1 MRRGFTLIELLVALA
16 AASALSLSALQIYG
30 HYHRQTLQLT
40 RGYYKDSSEL
50 LRNTYGAIPYQKSA
64 NPYHRPG
71 ALPYS
76 SGATLARDSI
86 PYK

>member
-30 HYHRQTLQLT
+30 LYHRQTLQLT

-50 LRNTYGAIPYQKSA
+50 LRKTYGAIPY
-64 NPYHRPG
+64 R
-71 ALPYS
+71 
-76 SGATLARDSI
+76 SGAAPNSNGAAFAHKNVTPVRDSI

>member
-30 HYHRQTLQLT
+30 LYHRQALQLT

-50 LRNTYGAIPYQKSA
+50 LRNTYGAIPY
-64 NPYHRPG
+64 R
-71 ALPYS
+71 
-76 SGATLARDSI
+76 SGAIPYRGGAAPVHKNVTRDSI